1 MKVAPV
7 IAVAVRSALGLCG
20 GAFVIFQAM
29 TQSRTRAGN
38 LYLDLVDQGGT
49 RQDARIAAERVWD
62 LSLVLA
68 VLIPLALGVA
78 LAACWRPRSRLS
90 YSLRFSLWPLIVLS
104 GYLGASIASAIVCR
118 TPIVSI
124 DQVVFLAA
132 VILIGSIT
140 GILWFGIGYAIHSA
154 SSSGK

>member
-1 MKVAPV
+1 M

-38 LYLDLVDQGGT
+38 LYLDLTERGGT
-49 RQDARIAAERVWD
+49 RQDALVAAEEVRN

-68 VLIPLALGVA
+68 VVLPLILGVA

-90 YSLRFSLWPLIVLS
+90 YSLRFSLWPLVVLT
-104 GYLGASIASAIVCR
+104 GYLGASIASAVVCR
-118 TPIVSI
+118 TPIISI
-124 DQVVFLAA
+124 DQVVSLAA

-140 GILWFGIGYAIHSA
+140 GTLWFVIGNAIHSA